1 MAGNVGVLKHASNV
15 SGCAVAIQ
23 DIFREAGFPEG
34 VFTTLLV
41 DSKRIE
47 RIIRDPRIKAVT
59 LTGSTPAGRSV
70 AGIAGSELK
79 KSVLELG
86 GSDPYLVLED
96 ADMDVAVDTCVKSR
110 LINGGQSCIAAKR
123 FIVVEALY
131 EEFQR
136 RYVDAFR
143 GIRYGDPR
151 DPSSEIGPMARAD
164 LRDGIHEQVQASVR
178 EGAKLLVGG
187 EVPPGPGA
195 YYPPTVLGDVKP
207 GMTAF
212 DDEIFGPVAA
222 LIRAKDEDDAVE
234 LANRSA
240 FGLGAAIFSR
250 DADRAERLARRI
262 ESGSVFIN
270 ALVKSDVRL
279 PFGGVKHSG
288 YGRELSWFG
297 IHEFVNIKTVYHAA
311 LKTQGKVKGEQAG
324 QAGRAME

>member
-1 MAGNVGVLKHASNV
+1 
-15 SGCAVAIQ
+15 
-23 DIFREAGFPEG
+23 
-34 VFTTLLV
+34 
-41 DSKRIE
+41 
-47 RIIRDPRIKAVT
+47 
-59 LTGSTPAGRSV
+59 
-70 AGIAGSELK
+70 
-79 KSVLELG
+79 
-86 GSDPYLVLED
+86 
-96 ADMDVAVDTCVKSR
+96 
-110 LINGGQSCIAAKR
+110 
-123 FIVVEALY
+123 
-131 EEFQR
+131 
-136 RYVDAFR
+136 
-143 GIRYGDPR
+143 
-151 DPSSEIGPMARAD
+151 
-164 LRDGIHEQVQASVR
+164 
-178 EGAKLLVGG
+178 
-187 EVPPGPGA
+187 VPPGPGA